1 MVYRKDEMSK
11 GAIDR
16 GWAHQ
21 VALPS
26 SQVVRQF
33 SEIMASYSKLSA
45 CVRGHWFRRND
56 VDFVVK
62 CFVEEAQAA
71 KFAAQFGGE
80 YMTPK
85 TRPRRLGT
93 SAA

>member
-1 MVYRKDEMSK
+1 MVYRKGEMSK

-16 GWAHQ
+16 GWPHQ

-26 SQVVRQF
+26 PQVVQQF
-33 SEIMASYSKLSA
+33 SEIMASCQSLSA
-45 CVRGHWFRRND
+45 CVRGHWFRRDD

-62 CFVEEAQAA
+62 CFAEEEHAA
-71 KFAAQFGGE
+71 KFAAQFSGE

-85 TRPRRLGT
+85 TRPR
-93 SAA
+93 